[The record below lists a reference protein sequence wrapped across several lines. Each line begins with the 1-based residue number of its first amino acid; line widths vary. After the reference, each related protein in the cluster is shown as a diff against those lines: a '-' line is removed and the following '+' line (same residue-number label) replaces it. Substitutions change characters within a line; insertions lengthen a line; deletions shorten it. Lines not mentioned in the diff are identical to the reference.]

1 MTGTG
6 EGRVMAGTAEMSV
19 GVAVA
24 CMGAAVWLLG
34 EGDSAARRASCCSRA
49 AEPSGVGPPGWRQ
62 MTGGLRRVRGR
73 LRAEWWSPV
82 AGLVLAVLGASVLPV
97 VLGAAGVPL
106 LRRVGWPVEARRARD
121 RRADAVIALCG
132 ALAGEVRAGRQPGEA
147 LLRAAR
153 DCGGLGDAQATVLA
167 AARFGGD
174 VPGALAAA
182 ARQPGGEGLRGLA
195 ACWRVAVDQGAGLAA
210 GLDRLAAALRAE
222 RDQRSDL
229 RAQLAGARATAV
241 MLAGLPALGLL
252 IGTALGA
259 DPLHVLLHTGGGSG
273 LSGGRRG
280 AGGPGAVVGAE
291 DRAGRGG
298 GGMSGEVVHRLGVAV
313 GIVLALGWLAR
324 WLVEARQRAED
335 AASAG
340 RAVGAGKRLPASRAS
355 PQAGPRGSG
364 CLPWA
369 WRVPDGPLWVAS
381 PVPRWD
387 WPVRWGCG
395 SGGCGRRRPVRTRG
409 HPTSPRRRGNCPS
422 RPICWRPA
430 SRRAPAR

>member
-1 MTGTG
+1 
-6 EGRVMAGTAEMSV
+6 MAGAAEMSM
-19 GVAVA
+19 GAAVA
-24 CMGAAVWLLG
+24 CMGAAVWLSG
-34 EGDSAARRASCCSRA
+34 ERDSVARRARLLLAGGGAVGS
-49 AEPSGVGPPGWRQ
+49 GPPGWRQ
-62 MTGGLRRVRGR
+62 LTGGLWRVRGR

-106 LRRVGWPVEARRARD
+106 LRRVRLAGRAGRD
-121 RRADAVIALCG
+121 RERRADAVIALCG

-153 DCGGLGDAQATVLA
+153 DCGGLVDARATVLA

-174 VPGALAAA
+174 VPGALEAA

-259 DPLHVLLHTGGGSG
+259 EPLHVLLHTAAGLGCLVVGGVLEG
-273 LSGGRRG
+273 LGLWWVLRIVRG
-280 AGGPGAVVGAE
+280 AE
-291 DRAGRGG
+291 
-298 GGMSGEVVHRLGVAV
+298 
-313 GIVLALGWLAR
+313 
-324 WLVEARQRAED
+324 EAA
-335 AASAG
+335 
-340 RAVGAGKRLPASRAS
+340 
-355 PQAGPRGSG
+355 
-364 CLPWA
+364 
-369 WRVPDGPLWVAS
+369 
-381 PVPRWD
+381 
-387 WPVRWGCG
+387 
-395 SGGCGRRRPVRTRG
+395 
-409 HPTSPRRRGNCPS
+409 
-422 RPICWRPA
+422 
-430 SRRAPAR
+430 